1 MSNILTIRADEL
13 GDSRVVSDVVS
24 APPVVET
31 VSADVQAAH
40 LGAIIPTAK
49 GRKWA
54 YAGYAGA
61 SLLVTNALIG
71 WSAAGLDAPVWLIV
85 ASAIVANLAAPFSA
99 LAIANA
105 KS

>member
-1 MSNILTIRADEL
+1 MSDVEVRYVEASEP
-13 GDSRVVSDVVS
+13 VVSDAS
-24 APPVVET
+24 
-31 VSADVQAAH
+31 AH

-54 YAGYAGA
+54 YAIYAGV

-71 WSAAGLDAPVWLIV
+71 FSAAAIDAPTWLVV

-105 KS
+105 RS

>member
-1 MSNILTIRADEL
+1 MSGPIFNGEFET
-13 GDSRVVSDVVS
+13 
-24 APPVVET
+24 VVEPVEP
-31 VSADVQAAH
+31 VSQDVQTQH

-54 YAGYAGA
+54 YAIYAA
-61 SLLVTNALIG
+61 VSLLVTNALIG
-71 WSAAGLDAPVWLIV
+71 FSAAAMDAPTWLVV

>member
-1 MSNILTIRADEL
+1 MSAVIDADADGVVDAYVESVPGKI
-13 GDSRVVSDVVS
+13 GD
-24 APPVVET
+24 
-31 VSADVQAAH
+31 DVQAAH

-54 YAGYAGA
+54 YAGYALV

-71 WSAAGLDAPVWLIV
+71 WSAAGLDAPTWLIV
-85 ASAIVANLAAPFSA
+85 ASAIVSNLAAPFSA

-105 KS
+105 RS

>member
-1 MSNILTIRADEL
+1 MSDFIPDPKDYEANESVVMPQSET
-13 GDSRVVSDVVS
+13 DS
-24 APPVVET
+24 
-31 VSADVQAAH
+31 AAH

-54 YAGYAGA
+54 YAIYAGA

-71 WSAAGLDAPVWLIV
+71 FSAAAIEAPTWLVV

>member
-1 MSNILTIRADEL
+1 MSVPFIDESEL
-13 GDSRVVSDVVS
+13 VDERVSMFEVKSVD
-24 APPVVET
+24 A
-31 VSADVQAAH
+31 AAH

-54 YAGYAGA
+54 YAIYAGV

-71 WSAAGLDAPVWLIV
+71 FSAAAIDAPTWLVV

>member
-1 MSNILTIRADEL
+1 MTTEVEGVFEPVIETKHEL
-13 GDSRVVSDVVS
+13 PTGVD
-24 APPVVET
+24 A
-31 VSADVQAAH
+31 AAH

-54 YAGYAGA
+54 YAIYAGA

-71 WSAAGLDAPVWLIV
+71 FSAAAIDAPTWLVV

>member
-1 MSNILTIRADEL
+1 MSEFIPDPKDYEFV
-13 GDSRVVSDVVS
+13 D
-24 APPVVET
+24 PVVE
-31 VSADVQAAH
+31 VKSVDAAAH
-40 LGAIIPTAK
+40 LGAIISTAK

-54 YAGYAGA
+54 YAIYAGA

-71 WSAAGLDAPVWLIV
+71 FSAAAIDAPTWLVV